1 MRLRQLKTNTCCAI
15 LLAALLAAC
24 SPLALPNAAVPTPA
38 PPPALAPTAVPPTL
52 LPTLEPSPTRLP
64 TRTPAPTPTATPTA
78 TPTST
83 TVPLTPTPT
92 LAPLA
97 AAERE
102 QIFDQVWA
110 LVRDRYLYPDFRG
123 VDWNDV
129 RKTYRPRAVDAT
141 TPEQFYQLMRDMIDL
156 LGDDHSRFESPQEVA
171 EDELRSEG
179 ELNYAGIGVNVRD
192 DPAGGLITRLAH
204 GGPAEQAG
212 LRPRD
217 LILAVGNIAFT
228 DTAVFGPGGPNG
240 AIRGAP
246 GSVVQLTVQS
256 HGAPPRQ
263 VLITRQIIPSDA
275 FPPVVSQRL
284 AGTQVGLLEIDTF
297 DRQGLDQ
304 LVRDQL
310 DMLLKDGQ
318 LEGLIIDVRD
328 NPGGFR
334 DTMLDTLAIFIDGG
348 SIGSTRGRN
357 TRQRL
362 DIPSGR
368 TMAALQGV
376 PIVVLT
382 GDETVSAAEMFAAGM
397 RVRERAPIVGTAS
410 AGNTENLLP
419 HNLPDGSRLW
429 LAEYAY
435 RLPDGSLLE
444 GQGLRPDREVDAEWW
459 RFTPADDPQIEAALQ
474 ELRPANVTRAAQ

>member
-1 MRLRQLKTNTCCAI
+1 M
-15 LLAALLAAC
+15 
-24 SPLALPNAAVPTPA
+24 
-38 PPPALAPTAVPPTL
+38 
-52 LPTLEPSPTRLP
+52 
-64 TRTPAPTPTATPTA
+64 PTATPTA

-83 TVPLTPTPT
+83 AVPLTPTPT

-102 QIFDQVWA
+102 QIFDEVWA

-123 VDWNDV
+123 VDWNGV
-129 RKTYRPRAVDAT
+129 RKTYRPRAVDAA
-141 TPEQFYQLMRDMIDL
+141 TPEQFYQVMRDMIDL

-179 ELNYAGIGVNVRD
+179 ELNYAGIGVNIRD

-217 LILAVGNIAFT
+217 LILAIGNIAFT
-228 DTAVFGPGGPNG
+228 DTVAFGPGGPNG

-246 GSVVQLTVQS
+246 GSVVQLTVRS
-256 HGAPPRQ
+256 PGAPPRP
-263 VLITRQIIPSDA
+263 VLITRQVIPSDA
-275 FPPVVSQRL
+275 FPPVVAQRL
-284 AGTQVGLLEIDTF
+284 ASTQVGLLEIDTF

-310 DMLLKDGQ
+310 DRLLKDGP

-334 DTMLDTLAIFIDGG
+334 DTMLDTLAIFVDGG

-357 TRQRL
+357 ARQRL

-459 RFTPADDPQIEAALQ
+459 RFAPADDPQIQAALQ
-474 ELRPANVTRAAQ
+474 ELRAANATKAAQ